1 MKRIPIFIIA
11 IFTMA
16 FGNAQTV
23 TDGLRYATENTNGTA
38 RFNALSGA
46 FGALGGDLS
55 SIAINPAGSAVF
67 LNNNAS
73 VSFSSNNIK
82 NEANYFNTITRSEDY
97 DLSLNQAGIVFV
109 FDIGQNESPWQKI
122 TLGLNYNNTQN
133 FDNDLFLQGSGN
145 TSVANF
151 FTEQAQGIPLDLLQL
166 QNGESISSLYNFLGE
181 TQGVTAQNAF
191 LGYQAF
197 IFDPASD
204 DPSNTQ
210 YVSNVSNGSF
220 NQEYNVLT
228 RGYTGKYTFNLAT
241 QYKDNFFFGINLN
254 SHAIDYQKST
264 FLYETNNN
272 AGSSVNQIGFENNLS
287 VLGAGFSAQLG
298 AIAKFENFRVGLSY
312 DTPTWYEISE
322 ETTQYIE
329 TQRTQDNQTLT
340 EIVDPNVLNIFENYN
355 LQTPGKITG
364 STAYIFGDKGLIS
377 LDYSYKDFSNI
388 EFRPEN
394 DAFFALQNTAI
405 NNQLTGA
412 STIRLG
418 GEYRINQLSLRGGYR
433 FEQSPYVD
441 SDIAGNLNGFSLGLG
456 YNFGNYN
463 LDLSYARAEQ
473 DRKKQLYNIGLTN
486 AANVNYVTNNIV
498 FTFGLNL

>member
-1 MKRIPIFIIA
+1 MKGTPIFIIA
-11 IFTMA
+11 ILTMT

-23 TDGLRYATENTNGTA
+23 TDGLRYATENTTGTA

-67 LNNNAS
+67 LNNSAS
-73 VSFSSNNIK
+73 VSFSSNSVE

-97 DLSLNQAGIVFV
+97 DISLNQAGIVFV
-109 FDIGQNESPWQKI
+109 FDIGKEESPWRKI

-133 FDNDLFLQGSGN
+133 FDNDLFFQGRGN

-151 FTEQAQGIPLDLLQL
+151 FTEQAQGIPLNLLQL

-181 TQGVTAQNAF
+181 TEGVRAQNAF

-197 IFDPASD
+197 IFDPLSD
-204 DPSNTQ
+204 DLSNTQ
-210 YVSNVSNGSF
+210 YVSNVANGTF
-220 NQEYNVLT
+220 NQEYSVLT
-228 RGYTGKYTFNLAT
+228 RGYAGKYTFNVAT

-254 SHAIDYQKST
+254 SHAIDYQRST

-272 AGSSVNQIGFENNLS
+272 TGSSVNAIGFENNLS

-298 AIAKFENFRVGLSY
+298 AIAKLENFRVGLTY

-322 ETTQYIE
+322 ETSQYIE
-329 TQRTQDNQTLT
+329 AQRTQDNQTIT

-355 LQTPGKITG
+355 LQTPGKITA
-364 STAYIFGDKGLIS
+364 STAYIFGEKGLIS

-388 EFRPEN
+388 EYKPES
-394 DAFFALQNTAI
+394 DAFFASQNTAI

-412 STIRLG
+412 STIRVG

-433 FEQSPYVD
+433 YEKSPYKN
-441 SDIAGNLNGFSLGLG
+441 SDIVGDLNGFSLGLG
-456 YNFGNYN
+456 YNFGNYTF
-463 LDLSYARAEQ
+463 DLSYARAEQ
-473 DRKKQLYNIGLTN
+473 DRSEQLYTVGLTSV
-486 AANVNYVTNNIV
+486 ATITTVTNNLV
-498 FTFGLNL
+498 FTFGLNI

>member
-1 MKRIPIFIIA
+1 MKRISIFIIA
-11 IFTMA
+11 IVTMA
-16 FGNAQTV
+16 FGNAQNI

-55 SIAINPAGSAVF
+55 AIAINPAGSAVF

-73 VSFSSNNIK
+73 ISFSSNNVA
-82 NEANYFNTITRSEDY
+82 NEASYFNTITKSEDY
-97 DLSLNQAGIVFV
+97 DISLNQAGIVFV
-109 FDIGQNESPWQKI
+109 FNIGQEESPWRKI

-133 FDNDLFLQGSGN
+133 FDNDLFFQGRGN

-151 FTEQAQGIPLDLLQL
+151 FTEQAQGISIDLLQL

-181 TQGVTAQNAF
+181 TQGVRAQNAF

-197 IFDPASD
+197 IFDPVSEN
-204 DPSNTQ
+204 PSNTQ
-210 YVSNVSNGSF
+210 YVSNVANGTF

-228 RGYTGKYTFNLAT
+228 RGYTGKYTFNIAT
-241 QYKDNFFFGINLN
+241 QYGDDFFFGINLN
-254 SHAIDYQKST
+254 SHAIDYQRCT

-272 AGSSVNQIGFENNLS
+272 IGSSVNEIGFENNLS

-298 AIAKFENFRVGLSY
+298 AIAKLENFRIGLSY

-322 ETTQYIE
+322 ETSQYVE
-329 TQRTQDNQTLT
+329 TQRTQDNQTII
-340 EIVDPNVLNIFENYN
+340 EIVDPNVLNVFENYN
-355 LQTPGKITG
+355 LQTPGKITA
-364 STAYIFGDKGLIS
+364 STAYIFGEKGLIS

-388 EFRPEN
+388 EFSPKS

-405 NNQLTGA
+405 SNQLTGA

-418 GEYRINQLSLRGGYR
+418 GEYRINQLSIRGGFR
-433 FEQSPYVD
+433 HEQSPYEN
-441 SDIAGNLNGFSLGLG
+441 SDIVGDLNGFSLGLG
-456 YNFGNYN
+456 YNFGGYN
-463 LDLSYARAEQ
+463 FDLSYARAEQ
-473 DRKKQLYNIGLTN
+473 DRNEQLYTVGLTD
-486 AANVNYVTNNIV
+486 AANVNFVTNNIV
-498 FTFGLNL
+498 FTFGINL